1 MDTIAFARGV
11 PAPEMLPV
19 DELRRAMRA
28 AYDVDPVALLSYGT
42 GAGWAPLRARLAAR
56 HGVDAE
62 RIVVTT
68 GSLQGFVLLA
78 QTIARRAQAAGRRA
92 RVVVEQPT
100 YDRPLLM
107 LRRLGIDVVA
117 VPLGDDGIDVDA
129 FDAALAD
136 GADFAYLIPT
146 YQNPAGTTLPL
157 EGRRAVLESARRH
170 GVPVLEDD
178 PYGLLHFDEPAPT
191 SIFELADGDES
202 IVWYSGST
210 SKTVAPGLRVGW
222 LILPPDLARDV
233 ATAANDE
240 YISATLLG
248 QAILDAYFEQGSFEP
263 GVERSRGMLRER
275 RDLLA
280 SALQQHLPDASYVR
294 PAGGYFAWVRL
305 PGGIDGAAV
314 AKHAA
319 AIGVT
324 VVPGASFGEACEP
337 YVRIAFSSPPVERID
352 AGIELLARACAT
364 AAAGA

>member
-1 MDTIAFARGV
+1 MNTIAFARGV

-19 DELRRAMRA
+19 DELRRAAHA
-28 AYDVDPVALLSYGT
+28 AYDTDPVALLSYGT
-42 GAGWAPLRARLAAR
+42 GAGWMPLRERLAAQ
-56 HGVDAE
+56 HDVDVA

-78 QTIARRAQAAGRRA
+78 QTIARRAQAEGRRA
-92 RVVVEQPT
+92 RVIVEQPT

-107 LRRLGIDVVA
+107 LRRLGIDVVP
-117 VPLGDDGIDVDA
+117 VPLGDDGLDVDA
-129 FDAALAD
+129 FDAALAG

-146 YQNPAGTTLPL
+146 YQNPAGTTLPRD
-157 EGRRAVLESARRH
+157 GRVAVLESARRH

-191 SIFELADGDES
+191 SIFDLAGDDEL
-202 IVWYSGST
+202 VWYSGST

-222 LILPPDLARDV
+222 LVLPADLAAQV

-248 QAILDAYFEQGSFEP
+248 QATLDAYFEQGSFQP
-263 GVERSRGMLRER
+263 GVDRSRALLRER
-275 RDLLA
+275 CDILVA
-280 SALQQHLPDASYVR
+280 ALTHHLPDARYVQ

-305 PGGIDGAAV
+305 PGDLDGSRVAAE
-314 AKHAA
+314 AA

-324 VVPGASFGEACEP
+324 VVPGASFGADCEP
-337 YVRIAFSSPPVERID
+337 YVRIAFSSPPIDRID
-352 AGIELLARACAT
+352 DGIALLAQACDRTRTT
-364 AAAGA
+364 A